1 MPYIPG
7 KGTIEDVFSSP
18 DVFTNNVPTALHLP
32 PNVAGVYIDGIFI
45 PDNPY
50 QAFHAAALLSEA
62 GSNAP
67 HDDPDSEVQNYG
79 DTPASQDRLFPPEF
93 RVNPNLTAETTTTA
107 TSSDPD
113 VSVEVTTSVILNQGE
128 KEEIEFEGE
137 SRDRGAAVICGV
149 YATDPIDYNQPLS
162 ANYTIKSLSIGTVF
176 PHNIVA
182 QNGLSVADI
191 ICNLKGV
198 AENILEPL
206 RRQFPGLRINSAF
219 RKGVSGSQH
228 NKGMA
233 VDIQWPGIKPG
244 EYTARAQ
251 WVRANLPYDQLIFEH
266 GNSIW
271 LHISYN
277 RTTARQRNALL
288 TYYPRVSPQ
297 YKPGLTN
304 YYDDAAA

>member
-1 MPYIPG
+1 MPYEPG
-7 KGTIEDVFSSP
+7 GGTILDVFKSP

-50 QAFHAAALLSEA
+50 QAFHAATLLSEA
-62 GSNAP
+62 GGNAP

-79 DTPASQDRLFPPEF
+79 ETPASQNRLFPPEF
-93 RVNPNLTAETTTTA
+93 KTDPNLSVANTTTFTGEGA
-107 TSSDPD
+107 VT
-113 VSVEVTTSVILNQGE
+113 VESALIIPE
-128 KEEIEFEGE
+128 KEEIEFEGT
-137 SRDRGAAVICGV
+137 SRDRGGAVVCGN
-149 YATDPIDYNQPLS
+149 YATNPVDYNQPLS
-162 ANYTIKSLSIGTVF
+162 ANYTIKSLSIGTIF

-206 RRQFPGLRINSAF
+206 RRQYPGVRVNSAF

-233 VDIQWPGIKPG
+233 VDVQWPGIKPG

-251 WVRANLPYDQLIFEH
+251 WIRANLPYDQLIFEH

>member
-1 MPYIPG
+1 MPYEPG
-7 KGTIEDVFSSP
+7 SGGIQDVFRSP

-32 PNVAGVYIDGIFI
+32 PNVAGVFIDGIFI

-79 DTPASQDRLFPPEF
+79 ETPASQNRLFPPEF
-93 RVNPNLTAETTTTA
+93 KTDPNLTIEN
-107 TSSDPD
+107 
-113 VSVEVTTSVILNQGE
+113 TTSFSGVGSVTVESALVSPE
-128 KEEIEFEGE
+128 KEEVEFEGE
-137 SRDRGAAVICGV
+137 SRDRGAATVCGT
-149 YATDPIDYNQPLS
+149 YATDPVDYNQPLS
-162 ANYTIKSLSIGTVF
+162 ANYTIKSLTIGTIF

-182 QNGLSVADI
+182 QNGLTVADI
-191 ICNLKGV
+191 ICNLKAV

-206 RRQFPGLRINSAF
+206 RRQFPGLRVNSGF

-271 LHISYN
+271 LHISFN

-288 TYYPRVSPQ
+288 TYYPKVSPQ

>member
-1 MPYIPG
+1 MPFEPG
-7 KGTIEDVFSSP
+7 NSGIKDVYKS
-18 DVFTNNVPTALHLP
+18 DNVFANKVPVALHLP
-32 PNVAGVYIDGIFI
+32 PNVAGVFIDGIFI

-62 GSNAP
+62 GGNAP
-67 HDDPDSEVQNYG
+67 HDDPDSEVQDYG
-79 DTPASQDRLFPPEF
+79 STNATQDRLNPPEF
-93 RVNPNLTAETTTTA
+93 KTDPTLGVSSSATFTPSDDGAGGTVTVETSLTASGKEA
-107 TSSDPD
+107 LEFD
-113 VSVEVTTSVILNQGE
+113 GE
-128 KEEIEFEGE
+128 P
-137 SRDRGAAVICGV
+137 RDRGGAVVCGN
-149 YATDPIDYNQPLS
+149 YATNPIDYNQPLS
-162 ANYTIKSLSIGTVF
+162 ANYTIKSLTIGTIF

-182 QNGLSVADI
+182 QNGLTVADI

-206 RRQFPGLRINSAF
+206 RRQYPGVRVNSAF

-233 VDIQWPGIKPG
+233 VDVQWPGIKPS
-244 EYTARAQ
+244 EYTARAA
-251 WVRANLPYDQLIFEH
+251 WIRNNLPFDQLIFEH

-288 TYYPRVSPQ
+288 TYYPKVSPQ

-304 YYDDAAA
+304 YYADTA